1 MTHATAQLSP
11 TSISKWNTGMQLV
24 LVATTLAA
32 PVFGYVDHP
41 ILHVMWY
48 VGRLVFLFVSMPSL
62 KQVNEQTETAGI
74 SASIVSLKR

>member
-11 TSISKWNTGMQLV
+11 TAISKWNTGMQLV

-41 ILHVMWY
+41 VLHVMWY
-48 VGRLVFLFVSMPSL
+48 VSRLIFLFASIPSL
-62 KQVNEQTETAGI
+62 KQVTEQTGTVGI
-74 SASIVSLKR
+74 SASIVSLKC